1 MNGVIALI
9 KHRMSDL
16 TNSEKK
22 IAKIVLQN
30 TKQIIKMTVNELA
43 TTCGVSDATVIRF
56 IKKLDFETFQE
67 FKFSLAKEEVENVD
81 EEEELV
87 LKPEDNPENVH
98 RKITLASLKSIEST
112 SKITKLNLDVYIEV
126 ARAIKSADKIYIFGV
141 GASGAVAIF
150 LQYKLTRSGYPAVA
164 ITDPHMQAILAANM
178 NSRDLAIGIS
188 QSGSTKD
195 TVDSLVVAKAHG
207 AKTVAITEHKNSPI
221 SKYSSV
227 IIETF
232 SSENPIKNSAGRSV
246 LAQIYAI
253 ELLTGILQS
262 FDYEKSKKFGEET
275 AKAVIKKLY

>member
-1 MNGVIALI
+1 
-9 KHRMSDL
+9 
-16 TNSEKK
+16 
-22 IAKIVLQN
+22 
-30 TKQIIKMTVNELA
+30 
-43 TTCGVSDATVIRF
+43 
-56 IKKLDFETFQE
+56 
-67 FKFSLAKEEVENVD
+67 
-81 EEEELV
+81 
-87 LKPEDNPENVH
+87 
-98 RKITLASLKSIEST
+98 
-112 SKITKLNLDVYIEV
+112 YIEV

-178 NSRDLAIGIS
+178 NSRDLAIGI
-188 QSGSTKD
+188 
-195 TVDSLVVAKAHG
+195 
-207 AKTVAITEHKNSPI
+207 KTVAITEHKNSPI

-253 ELLTGILQS
+253 ELLTGILQLL
-262 FDYEKSKKFGEET
+262 DYGKSKKFGEET